1 MDDKSSPAS
10 RFMRTTLAEMC
21 KPATGKD
28 AADDSAPAPLI
39 GSMSVGGDVIFLGDV
54 SPDALELVLGRRR
67 SGKAR

>member
-21 KPATGKD
+21 KPATGKVD
-28 AADDSAPAPLI
+28 ADETAPAPLI

-67 SGKAR
+67 AKRS